1 VESLTYAASLFFRG
15 SAHSDAGGIGV
26 LVALFLVLLFC
37 LFSGVP
43 KTRGR
48 SGTGGSVGRPGG
60 TNPPSEWQGWRRSPG
75 GMSLVISGGTSPQ
88 KVASTAPL
96 REVPR
101 ESGSPLGS
109 RAEGGPHE
117 GPHEILPSTGEPRIR
132 LLGGTEP
139 THPPLVLGS
148 PKSVVQGEGKSGGG
162 NMPTTTQGTVA
173 VASSVASH
181 VKSAFPKTTF
191 EVYSH
196 HADLIHVAWRG
207 TPQTDEVRSYLQT
220 LRLQR
225 QIPNV
230 DFNFHHTDPEEP
242 SGPSASAGTDHV
254 GESLSRLDQSLRE
267 GVGEWCRGWRWGIA
281 RRIGGKGE
289 NQKGNLGTDR

>member
-1 VESLTYAASLFFRG
+1 MESLTCAANLLFRG
-15 SAHSDAGGIGV
+15 SSHSDASPIGV
-26 LVALFLVLLFC
+26 LIFLFLLLLFIAIGAAG
-37 LFSGVP
+37 SS
-43 KTRGR
+43 KTRRRKATAGGSLGR
-48 SGTGGSVGRPGG
+48 SGG
-60 TNPPSEWQGWRRSPG
+60 TNPQSIPSMR
-75 GMSLVISGGTSPQ
+75 
-88 KVASTAPL
+88 PL

-101 ESGSPLGS
+101 ESG
-109 RAEGGPHE
+109 
-117 GPHEILPSTGEPRIR
+117 
-132 LLGGTEP
+132 
-139 THPPLVLGS
+139 PP
-148 PKSVVQGEGKSGGG
+148 QGAAADVSL
-162 NMPTTTQGTVA
+162 
-173 VASSVASH
+173 VASH
-181 VKSAFPKTTF
+181 LKSAFPKTTF

-196 HADLIHVAWRG
+196 HADVVHIAWKG
-207 TPQTDEVRSYLQT
+207 APQTDEVRSYLQT